1 MNPEQ
6 WERIKQIFQH
16 VVDLPVSERDA
27 FLRRECHDD
36 EALASTIRNM
46 IQADSEAS
54 AFLEKPATI
63 GSILSHD
70 TPAGIDRTGTQIG
83 GYTVTGILGEGGMGT
98 VYRAEKDDE
107 TFRRTVAIK
116 IVRHGMD
123 TKSILQRFYTERRIL
138 ANLEHPNIARLIDGG
153 MTGDGLPYFIMEYID
168 GIPIIDYCDQ
178 KKATIKERLQL
189 FVKVCETVQYAHNN
203 LIVHR
208 DLKPSNI
215 LVTHEGNVKLLDF
228 GIAKML
234 TPDDDNDTPTITSA
248 GFPVMTPQYASPE
261 QIRGERIT
269 TASDVYSLGVLL
281 YELLSGYRPY
291 EFKTR
296 TPGEIEQTISK
307 TEVIK
312 PSTRISKGGTVKEL
326 EAVCRARS
334 LNHDRLRREL
344 TGDLDNMVMM
354 ALRKESDRRYQSTGQ
369 LLDDI
374 HRYGNNLPVSAR
386 PDTVFYRTSKFV
398 RRHSYSVAAALLIAL
413 ILTPATVV
421 SVHQARIANIERQKT
436 LLRFND
442 VRNLANRLIFDL
454 HDSIADLPGSTE
466 SRQLLVAMGLDYL
479 NNLASEPHDE
489 PELLRELAL
498 AYQRIGDV
506 QGNPTNANLGDTE
519 GAFQSYE
526 MALSLA
532 NDLIT
537 RQPDDPGAR
546 LTLAIVSEKMA
557 DVLAWRGEIEKAVD
571 YAERS
576 QSILSALAEKSPG
589 DTELRRA
596 LAVSYIKI
604 GDYSGNP
611 NLPSLQDKERAL
623 DNYYRARDILEYAY
637 ELDPMNF
644 RIRRYTG
651 LIYERIG
658 IVENA
663 RNNHRESLSAF
674 ETSLHVRKS
683 LADEYT
689 MHTDI
694 KRDLAVGYEQIG
706 KVYISMNL
714 PEEAIDHMKSAMRI
728 FKELV
733 DADPNNFQA
742 WLSFSISYINA
753 GDALRAA
760 GNNSSGGNS
769 AISYYEESRR
779 ILTDLRQEDP
789 NNAQVNRLLNVVA
802 NRLNRE

>member
-6 WERIKQIFQH
+6 FERIKQIFQH
-16 VVDLPVSERDA
+16 VVDLPVAERDA
-27 FLRRECHDD
+27 FLRRECHGD
-36 EALASTIRNM
+36 EALASTIRTM

-54 AFLEKPATI
+54 SFLEKPATI

-153 MTGDGLPYFIMEYID
+153 MTEDGLPYFIMEYVG
-168 GIPIIDYCDQ
+168 GIPITDYCDENQ
-178 KKATIKERLQL
+178 ATIKERLQL

-215 LVTHEGNVKLLDF
+215 LVTPEGNVKLLDF

-312 PSTRISKGGTVKEL
+312 PSTRISKGGTAKEL

-354 ALRKESDRRYQSTGQ
+354 ALRKESDRRYQSAGQ

-398 RRHSYSVAAALLIAL
+398 RRHSYSVAAALLVAL
-413 ILTPATVV
+413 ILTAATVI
-421 SVHQARIANIERQKT
+421 SIHQARIAHMERQKT
-436 LLRFND
+436 MIRFND
-442 VRNLANRLIFDL
+442 VRSLANRLIFDL

-466 SRQLLVAMGLDYL
+466 SRRLLVAMGLDYL
-479 NNLASEPHDE
+479 NNLASEPQND

-519 GAFQSYE
+519 GAFKSYE
-526 MALSLA
+526 MALSLV
-532 NDLIT
+532 DELIA
-537 RQPDDPGAR
+537 RQPDDPGAQR
-546 LTLAIVSEKMA
+546 TLAIISEKMG

-576 QSILSALAEKSPG
+576 QSILTALAEKSPD
-589 DTELRRA
+589 DTELYRA
-596 LAVSYIKI
+596 LAVSHIKI

-611 NLPSLQDKERAL
+611 NFPNLQDRERAL
-623 DNYYRARDILEYAY
+623 ENYYNARDLLENASA
-637 ELDPMNF
+637 LDPMNF
-644 RIRRYTG
+644 QIRRYTG

-663 RNNHRESLSAF
+663 RNNPRESLTAF
-674 ETSLHVRKS
+674 ENSLSVRKS

-706 KVYISMNL
+706 KVYIALDL
-714 PEEAIDHMKSAMRI
+714 PEEAVDNMKSAMRI

-742 WLSFSISYINA
+742 WLSLSISHINA

-760 GNNSSGGNS
+760 GNNNSGSSALS
-769 AISYYEESRR
+769 HYEESRR
-779 ILTDLRQEDP
+779 ILTDLRQDDP
-789 NNAQVNRLLNVVA
+789 NSAQVNRLLNVVG
-802 NRLNRE
+802 NRLGRE